1 MAVAFNPA
9 TIDFSALAGIGQNIG
24 GAIGQHNLSTAMRDS
39 GAIGADGT
47 LDYNKMVAVLAERRP
62 ELAAKLVAS
71 QQDTSGI
78 YGTPI
83 FTSQP
88 GPDGKYDTA
97 DDEMGIAALG
107 KNGGLI
113 PQSLPGG
120 GRVLDT
126 KKFVDQGTHITPYG
140 TRSGLPSGPSIP
152 IDIHGKESAQQAGAI
167 EGKAAGAMPDVVQ
180 NINSSLNAIDEALA
194 HPGRGAATGK
204 SSWMDPSNYIKGSE
218 AYGYREGVLKKVTGQ
233 AFLASVQQ
241 MRGLGHLSES
251 EGKAAT
257 EASAALATG
266 LPDEEHE
273 KQLKILKAIQ
283 MRGLIRAYEKSGM
296 DIPPEVS
303 GLWNQA
309 EQDAGLQQHIPFL
322 SGPQGGANITS
333 APLGAGAPPPQTPE
347 LAAEMAG
354 GGYGKQPKQATPADL
369 NRLKAA
375 IARKPHEQKAIEEA
389 FDRLIGQPGSADFYL
404 RGSR

>member
-1 MAVAFNPA
+1 MAVAYNP
-9 TIDFSALAGIGQNIG
+9 TRIDFSALGEMGQNIG
-24 GAIGQHNLSTAMRDS
+24 AGLGHYNLGTAMK
-39 GAIGADGT
+39 GAMTDGKP
-47 LDYNKMVAVLAERRP
+47 DYNKMIAVLQERRP
-62 ELAAKLVAS
+62 DLAAKMMLS
-71 QQDTSGI
+71 QNDASGI

-83 FTSQP
+83 FTKSP
-88 GPDGKYDTA
+88 GPDGQFDTK
-97 DDEMGIAALG
+97 DDEIGISALG
-107 KNGGLI
+107 KQGGLH
-113 PQSLPGG
+113 PQTLPGG
-120 GRVLDT
+120 ARVLDT
-126 KKFVDQGTHITPYG
+126 NKFVNQGTHVTPYG
-140 TRSGLPSGPSIP
+140 THTAQPSGPPIP
-152 IDIHGKESAQQAGAI
+152 IDIHGAESQQQAGAI

-273 KQLKILKAIQ
+273 KQLRILKAIQ

-333 APLGAGAPPPQTPE
+333 APLGAGAAPPPETPE

-354 GGYGKQPKQATPADL
+354 GGYEKQPRTPTPKEL
-369 NRLKAA
+369 QMLRAA
-375 IARKPHEQKAIEEA
+375 IKRKPHEQQRIEEA
-389 FDRLIGQPGSADFYL
+389 FDRLLGKKDSADFYL